1 MRQLPLWKPLLV
13 LAVTLISLLYCVP
26 SMLGGKLP
34 AWWPGWLP
42 SQVVQ
47 RGLDLQGG
55 LALLYR
61 VEVEK
66 AVEQTT
72 ENLID
77 EVRLVLRTEHLTH
90 RTLQR
95 TGIDTLELGL
105 SNAADQDKIRQPL
118 TKQLPNVVATW
129 VPDKT
134 AFHLVLTPEYKKE
147 IGRLALDQAIE
158 TIRSRVD
165 QFGVTEPTIQKQ
177 GEDRI
182 MIQLPGLDDPG
193 RAKSLIG
200 RTARLEFKMVDEKG
214 DLDAALAGRVPSGDL
229 LLYGERVDRTG
240 HKTKQPYLLKRRTVL
255 TGDRLTDAR
264 ASIDQQQYN
273 EPYVMITFDRQG
285 ARKFGQLTGE
295 SVGQRMA
302 IILDNKVYSAPVI
315 REKIDGGRAHISGGF
330 TPEEAHDLA
339 IVLRA
344 GALPAPITILEE
356 RTVGPTLGNDSI
368 RQGLAAIWLGGAL
381 VLFFMGF
388 YYKGFGMLANVAVAV
403 NLFILMAALAM
414 LQATLTM
421 PGIAGAVLLLGISV
435 DANVLIF
442 ERIREELRLGKNPMA
457 AIDYGYDRAF
467 LTIVDSHVTTMVT
480 CLVLYQFGTG
490 AVRGFA
496 VSLLIGLAAS
506 MFTAVFMTR
515 VSVALILKNRRPKS
529 LSI

>member
-13 LAVTLISLLYCVP
+13 LAVTLISLLYCIP
-26 SMLGGKLP
+26 SMLGGKMP
-34 AWWPGWLP
+34 SWWPGWFP
-42 SQVVQ
+42 SQIVH

-55 LALLYR
+55 IALLYR
-61 VEVEK
+61 VEIEK

-77 EVRLVLRTEHLTH
+77 EIRVVLRTEHLGH
-90 RTLQR
+90 RSLQR
-95 TGIDTLELGL
+95 IAMDTVELGL
-105 SNAADQDKIRQPL
+105 GTPADQDKTRQVL
-118 TKQLPNVVATW
+118 AKQLPNFSLTW
-129 VPDKT
+129 MAEKT
-134 AFHLVLTPEYKKE
+134 AFHLTLTPEYKKE
-147 IGRLALDQAIE
+147 VGRLSLDQAIE

-193 RAKSLIG
+193 RAKGLIG

-214 DLDAALAGRVPSGDL
+214 DLDAALAGRVPPGDI
-229 LLYGERVDRTG
+229 LLYGEHVDRKG
-240 HKTKQPYLLKRRTVL
+240 LKTKQPYLLKRRTVL
-255 TGDRLTDAR
+255 AGDRLTDAR
-264 ASIDQQQYN
+264 ASIDQNQYN

-302 IILDNKVYSAPVI
+302 IVLDNKVYSAPVI
-315 REKIDGGRAHISGGF
+315 REKIDGGRAHISGSF

-356 RTVGPTLGNDSI
+356 RSVGPTLGNDSI
-368 RQGLAAIWLGGAL
+368 RQGLAATWLGCAL
-381 VLFFMGF
+381 VLLFMGF
-388 YYKGFGMLANVAVAV
+388 YYKGFGMLANIAVIV

-414 LQATLTM
+414 IQATLTM

-467 LTIVDSHVTTMVT
+467 ITIIDSHITTLVTA
-480 CLVLYQFGTG
+480 LVLYQFGTG

-496 VSLLIGLAAS
+496 VTLIIGLVAS

-515 VSVALILKNRRPKS
+515 VSVALILKNRRPKT